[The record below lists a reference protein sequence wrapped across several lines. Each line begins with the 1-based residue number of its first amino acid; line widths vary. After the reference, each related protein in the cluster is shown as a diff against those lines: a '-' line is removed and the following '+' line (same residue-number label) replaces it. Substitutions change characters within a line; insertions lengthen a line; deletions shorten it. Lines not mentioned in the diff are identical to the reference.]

1 MADPNQI
8 LSERNAEVA
17 KIRGYVDLTD
27 EAKERRISEVTEKAN
42 REFAAAKEAERRG
55 REERLRSAQRAV
67 FGVVDDASA
76 TAAERAQI
84 HAAYR
89 HASSEVRW
97 AAMESEPSGTT
108 EGLLDLLDRAE
119 RSGDTIMQKAGFHYG
134 VDNNLQPVIDAY
146 LADKPKEERAWDR
159 YVAALQEDRAAN
171 DVMGLLNNALTSR
184 VLFDG
189 VQ

>member
-1 MADPNQI
+1 VADPAEI
-8 LSERNAEVA
+8 LQQRNAEVA
-17 KIRGYVDLTD
+17 KIRGFADLTD
-27 EAKERRISEVTEKAN
+27 DAKERRIAEVTARAN
-42 REFAAAKEAERRG
+42 AEYVVAQEAEKRG
-55 REERLRSAQRAV
+55 RKERLKCTRRAL

-76 TAAERAQI
+76 SEAERAQL

-119 RSGDTIMQKAGFHYG
+119 RSGDTIMARAVFHHA
-134 VDNNLQPVIDAY
+134 VDHNLQPIVDRY
-146 LADKPKEERAWDR
+146 LEDRPEENRLWER
-159 YVAALQEDRAAN
+159 YVAALEEDRAAK
-171 DVMGLLNNALTSR
+171 DVTALLNNALTSR
-184 VLFDG
+184 ASFDG